1 MIVLGIAQML
11 IFIRMILEVAFLAR
25 KERSMK
31 NRSVNVII
39 QDLTPSA
46 LMGMV
51 VLALV
56 LGNPMRA
63 SAGANEMIG
72 PDVGMQIAMQ
82 SSEKTRQKAG
92 NPMTGEEVSMKK
104 STSGQFDVV
113 VGEEFSLTLA
123 SNATTGYHWELAEP
137 LNEAIVKLVG
147 SQYQA
152 PNTNLLGAGGQEVW
166 TFRAVGAGQTTIN
179 LKYVR
184 PWEKDM
190 PPAETA
196 SYTVS
201 VR

>member
-1 MIVLGIAQML
+1 
-11 IFIRMILEVAFLAR
+11 
-25 KERSMK
+25 MK
-31 NRSVNVII
+31 NRFDNKIM
-39 QDLTPSA
+39 QDLTPIA
-46 LMGMV
+46 LIGMV
-51 VLALV
+51 VFALV
-56 LGNPMRA
+56 LGNTMRE
-63 SAGANEMIG
+63 SARAHEMIG

-82 SSEKTRQKAG
+82 PNEKTRQKAG
-92 NPMTGEEVSMKK
+92 NPVTGEEVSVKK

-113 VGEEFSLTLA
+113 VGREFSSTLA

-137 LNEAIVKLVG
+137 LDEAIVKLVG

-152 PNTNLLGAGGQEVW
+152 PNTNLVGAGGQEVW
-166 TFRAVGAGQTTIN
+166 TFRAVGPGQTTIN

-184 PWEKDM
+184 PWEKGA